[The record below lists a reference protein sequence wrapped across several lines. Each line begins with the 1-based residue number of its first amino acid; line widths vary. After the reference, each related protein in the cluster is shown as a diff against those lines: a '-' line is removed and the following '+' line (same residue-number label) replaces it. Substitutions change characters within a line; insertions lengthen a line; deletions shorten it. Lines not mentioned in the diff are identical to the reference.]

1 MKRITITLLST
12 IICLSV
18 LGQNRITP
26 PKSIRDHAVKRNET
40 QTHDNPTIPYS
51 ERNTLFTE
59 HDIGVTYYDLQSTA
73 SMQKRFHVFEDGTM
87 GGVFTMGSDYAQF
100 PNRGTGYNYFDG
112 ESWGPIPEERLESD
126 RTGWP
131 AYAPYGENGEIIVS
145 HISGGDGH
153 GLILLK
159 RGNKGQGEWEEWNFT
174 GPEGHEDIYW
184 PRIATGGLNNSIIH
198 LLSVSSPV
206 ENGGSIYLG
215 LDGAL
220 LYSRSVDGGETW
232 EEENIIIDGIDSSS
246 YLGFKADT
254 YDLRA
259 EGENVAI
266 LIGDYLTGL
275 TLLKST
281 DGGYNWEK
289 TVIWEH
295 PYPKWDPENGVPTDT
310 FYCADGAHSLDF
322 DEDGTVHVVFGINRS
337 KGTGVGSIWFP
348 AVDGVGYWNESR
360 PTFSNNVN
368 ALCPYADCNYTELI
382 EDYSL
387 IGWTQDI
394 NGNGEIDINWD
405 YMAYYNNLGLSSMP
419 QIIYDNDHGYIFV
432 VYSSILEPYNIEDF
446 NYRHLWKRVSYSNG
460 ENWTQIVHLTSDLSH
475 IYDECV
481 FPSLATKIDYNSLEP
496 AISLTFMLDTS
507 PGLAVIGEHPY
518 IENQIRYMKTDIGVG
533 IHEGEESLINMKVSQ
548 NKPNPFTDKSTINIS
563 LKKASNLSFEVIGLT
578 GKKVYGTNM
587 GFLQQGTHKIVIDG
601 SKLGTGMY
609 FYTINSD
616 KGSITRKMIIE

>member
-12 IICLSV
+12 IICLSIFS
-18 LGQNRITP
+18 QNRITP
-26 PKSIRDHAVKRNET
+26 QKSIRNHAVKRNKIPIY
-40 QTHDNPTIPYS
+40 DNPTIPYS
-51 ERNTLFTE
+51 EKNALYIE
-59 HDIGVTYYDLQSTA
+59 HDIGLTYYDLQSTA
-73 SMQKRFHVFEDGTM
+73 SMQKRFHVFDDGTM
-87 GGVFTMGSDYAQF
+87 GGVFTMGSDYPQF
-100 PNRGTGYNYFDG
+100 PNRGTSYNYFDG

-131 AYAPYGENGEIIVS
+131 AYVPFGENGEIIVS
-145 HISGGDGH
+145 HISNGDGH
-153 GLILLK
+153 GLLLLK
-159 RGNKGQGEWEEWNFT
+159 RENKGDGEWEEWNFT
-174 GPEGHEDIYW
+174 GPEGHEDVYW

-206 ENGGSIYLG
+206 ENGGNIYQG
-215 LDGAL
+215 LNGAL
-220 LYSRSVDGGETW
+220 LYSRSADGGETW
-232 EEENIIIDGIDSSS
+232 EEENIIIEGIDSSY

-322 DEDGTVHVVFGINRS
+322 DEDEIVHVVFGINRS
-337 KGTGVGSIWFP
+337 RGNGVSSSWFP
-348 AVDGVGYWNESR
+348 AVGGVGYWNESR

-368 ALCPYADCNYTELI
+368 ALCPYADCSYTELI

-394 NGNGEIDINWD
+394 DNNGELDINWD
-405 YMAYYNNLGLSSMP
+405 NIALYYLGLSSMP
-419 QIIYDNDHGYIFV
+419 QIIYDNDHNDLVV
-432 VYSSILEPYNIEDF
+432 VYSSVTETFDNSVSNF
-446 NYRHLWKRVSYSNG
+446 RHLWIRASSNNG
-460 ENWTQIVHLTSDLSH
+460 ENWGLETDLTSDPSH
-475 IYDECV
+475 QFDECI
-481 FPSLATKIDYNSLEP
+481 FPSLATASENGNMWPIYF
-496 AISLTFMLDTS
+496 LTYLLDS
-507 PGLAVIGEHPY
+507 EPGLAFYNEHPY
-518 IENQIRYMKTDIGVG
+518 VTNYIRYMKTDIGVG

-616 KGSITRKMIIE
+616 KGSISRKMIIE